1 VTANILPEQR
11 VDRKM
16 QQNLGDYVY
25 APTPALIR
33 KEASHGLY
41 TFVNRWQMGG
51 VGTTLNHVGT
61 TLQEPPEIEDSY
73 TRNASLCFPECFC

>member
-1 VTANILPEQR
+1 
-11 VDRKM
+11 M
-16 QQNLGDYVY
+16 QHNWKDYVY
-25 APTPALIR
+25 APAPALIR

-41 TFVNRWQMGG
+41 TFVNRWRMGN

-73 TRNASLCFPECFC
+73 